1 MKPPTYAGAPYDEEK
16 DKDAIKAA
24 LQRLDDRD
32 RFMIQFTTLLL
43 IPNISADIKERV
55 HRMIRTGSGITKVE
69 LDKIQKL
76 VETELDKFAEF
87 FKLAYGRD

>member
-43 IPNISADIKERV
+43 IPNISNIYAGCSVNKILYI
-55 HRMIRTGSGITKVE
+55 MTKPYGFGN
-69 LDKIQKL
+69 KI
-76 VETELDKFAEF
+76 
-87 FKLAYGRD
+87 